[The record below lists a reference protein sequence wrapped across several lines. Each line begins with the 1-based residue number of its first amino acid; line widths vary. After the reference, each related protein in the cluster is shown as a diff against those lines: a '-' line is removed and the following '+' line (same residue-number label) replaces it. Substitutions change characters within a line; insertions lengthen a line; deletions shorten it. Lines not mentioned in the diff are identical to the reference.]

1 MLPLDLDV
9 FCLGL
14 KEIMNVEKGTRLRF
28 LGSSF
33 TTIVDGKNLEIQ
45 HVSLGYTM
53 YACMHV
59 GCEYVACT
67 NVDEIVLQHKG
78 GIVYRECP

>member
-1 MLPLDLDV
+1 M
-9 FCLGL
+9 
-14 KEIMNVEKGTRLRF
+14 
-28 LGSSF
+28 
-33 TTIVDGKNLEIQ
+33 DGKNLEIQ

-67 NVDEIVLQHKG
+67 NVDEIALQHKG